1 MRDRGSLLLGQST
14 GEAKIASTGHVRV
27 SADEKRRFIRNPVPL
42 QIQVIADEDAFSA
55 HVIDISAGGARLVC
69 ALVPRIGAAIEL
81 DIAEFGRVAGKV
93 VRRFPYS
100 FAVAFDID
108 AETQLQLTD
117 CLTAAAARTVE
128 EDAPGT
134 QCDGAGGC
142 GGSE

>member
-14 GEAKIASTGHVRV
+14 GEAKIASTDHIRV

-42 QIQVIADEDAFSA
+42 QIQVVADEDAFSA

-93 VRRFPYS
+93 VRRRIFFRRACS
-100 FAVAFDID
+100 RRGKTVG
-108 AETQLQLTD
+108 QLQLRLRVNIE
-117 CLTAAAARTVE
+117 CNSACTVA
-128 EDAPGT
+128 DSGNR
-134 QCDGAGGC
+134 G
-142 GGSE
+142 